1 MGPVAVDQVRWVD
14 QVHGSTVIVVGERS
28 RPSSLGPTP
37 AGSAAHAVAAAG
49 AGIGDALV
57 SMAPSVALT
66 VLTADCAPIA
76 LGSAEGVFAAVH
88 AGWRGLAGGVVDAA
102 VRTMRSLGAGEVAG
116 ALGPCIHAECY
127 PFGADD
133 LDAVAAVWGEGVRGR
148 TADDRPALD
157 LPAAVAAALAG
168 SGVAQVSG
176 VDACTSCAGGYF
188 SHRARGDLGR
198 QALLVWSAAAGPG

>member
-1 MGPVAVDQVRWVD
+1 MGPAAVDQVRWVD

-28 RPSSLGPTP
+28 RPSSFGPTA
-37 AGSAAHAVAAAG
+37 AGAPAHAVAAVASG
-49 AGIGDALV
+49 TGDALV
-57 SMAPSVALT
+57 SMVPSVALT

-88 AGWRGLAGGVVDAA
+88 AGWRGLAEGVVEAA
-102 VRTMRSLGAGEVAG
+102 VTTMRSLGAGEVAG

-133 LDAVAAVWGEGVRGR
+133 LDGVAAVLGDRVRGR
-148 TADDRPALD
+148 AGDGRPALD
-157 LPAAVAAALAG
+157 LPAAVATALQA
-168 SGVAQVSG
+168 SGVARVPG

-188 SHRARGDLGR
+188 SHRARADPGR
-198 QALLVWSAAAGPG
+198 QAMVVWSAADGPR

>member
-1 MGPVAVDQVRWVD
+1 MTGNPWYRLDTFRAALRLVGMLPRDVAQ
-14 QVHGSTVIVVGERS
+14 
-28 RPSSLGPTP
+28 
-37 AGSAAHAVAAAG
+37 
-49 AGIGDALV
+49 
-57 SMAPSVALT
+57 
-66 VLTADCAPIA
+66 
-76 LGSAEGVFAAVH
+76 
-88 AGWRGLAGGVVDAA
+88 
-102 VRTMRSLGAGEVAG
+102 EVAG

-148 TADDRPALD
+148 TGDDRPALD

>member
-37 AGSAAHAVAAAG
+37 AGSPAHAVVAVG

-57 SMAPSVALT
+57 STAPSVALT

>member
-1 MGPVAVDQVRWVD
+1 MGPVPVDQVRWVD
-14 QVHGSTVIVVGERS
+14 QVHGSTVIVVGETS

-37 AGSAAHAVAAAG
+37 AGSPAHAVVAVR

-88 AGWRGLAGGVVDAA
+88 AGWRGLAEGVVDAA
-102 VRTMRSLGAGEVAG
+102 VSTMRSLGAGEVAG
-116 ALGPCIHAECY
+116 SLGPCVHAECY

-133 LDAVAAVWGEGVRGR
+133 LDGVAAAWGDGVRGK
-148 TADDRPALD
+148 TADGRPALD

-168 SGVAQVSG
+168 SEVAQVPG